1 MGAKIIQK
9 GNTIII
15 EGKRNLSKARVVAT
29 DLRGGMSL
37 VLAGLS
43 TKGEVI
49 VEKGEYILRGYE
61 NLIQKL
67 NCLGADIKIIN

>member
-1 MGAKIIQK
+1 MGTKIMQK

-15 EGKRNLSKARVVAT
+15 EGKRSLNKAKVSAT
-29 DLRGGMSL
+29 DLRGGIGL

-61 NLIQKL
+61 NLVQKL
-67 NCLGADIKIIN
+67 SCLGADIKIID